1 MRPEAEGP
9 ARGGKGT
16 RAARAPPAS
25 RAGSFI
31 LIYRRMPEPRLC
43 LVLPHVLLGGGETA
57 MMEIAEGLRR
67 ELALDVC
74 ALDNAAT
81 GGAPTVREELVER
94 FGLVTFVRER
104 WQLRPRLAAADVVLW
119 YGVIN
124 SVPAALA
131 ALAARGS
138 RPGSIRVVHT
148 DRWADG
154 PGFARR
160 WRRVL
165 DAVVCV
171 SPAVARRIAGAIFI
185 PNTCSLARLRG
196 PRQELFPAAAG
207 RKTLGWAGRLVPLKN
222 VAWLIDSLEALDCN
236 LALQA
241 LDSPLLTAA
250 ELARQAAARGLG
262 GRVRFLPPGRD
273 LGTLLRSVD
282 ALVVASQHEGFPMV
296 VVEAGLLGV
305 PVIATRVGALPELFA
320 EEILFIDGAGEAP
333 DVASLRRAL
342 AAAGPAWGDRLRARV
357 AALCAPDAVVGSYLQ
372 VIDRVHRHRRRHAA

>member
-1 MRPEAEGP
+1 
-9 ARGGKGT
+9 
-16 RAARAPPAS
+16 
-25 RAGSFI
+25 
-31 LIYRRMPEPRLC
+31 MPEPRLC

-57 MMEIAEGLRR
+57 MMEIADGLRR

-81 GGAPTVREELVER
+81 DGAPTVREELTAR
-94 FGLVTFVRER
+94 FGPVTFIRQR

-124 SVPAALA
+124 QVPAALR
-131 ALAARGS
+131 ALAARGE

-148 DRWADG
+148 DRGIDG

-171 SPAVARRIAGAIFI
+171 SPAAARRIAGAVFI
-185 PNTCSLARLRG
+185 PNTCSLACLRG

-222 VAWLIDSLEALDCN
+222 VGWLIENLEALGCN

-250 ELARQAAARGLG
+250 ELARQAAARGVG
-262 GRVRFLPPGRD
+262 DRVRFLPPGRD

-282 ALVVASQHEGFPMV
+282 ALVVTSQHEGFPMV
-296 VVEAGLLGV
+296 VVEAGMLGV

-320 EEILFIDGAGEAP
+320 GEILFVDSVEGVP
-333 DVASLRRAL
+333 DAAALRRAI
-342 AAAGPAWGDRLRARV
+342 AAAGPSWGARLHARV
-357 AALCAPDAVVGSYLQ
+357 AALCATDAVVGSYLRL
-372 VIDRVHRHRRRHAA
+372 VHSVHRDRRRHAAA

>member
-1 MRPEAEGP
+1 
-9 ARGGKGT
+9 
-16 RAARAPPAS
+16 
-25 RAGSFI
+25 
-31 LIYRRMPEPRLC
+31 MPEPRLC

-67 ELALDVC
+67 EVALEVC

-94 FGLVTFVRER
+94 FGPVTFVRER

-119 YGVIN
+119 YGVVN
-124 SVPAALA
+124 SVPAALT
-131 ALAARGS
+131 ALAACGS

-148 DRWADG
+148 ERRADG

-171 SPAVARRIAGAIFI
+171 SPAVARRIPGAVFI

-196 PRQELFPAAAG
+196 PRQELFAPAVGAAG

-222 VAWLIDSLEALDCN
+222 VAWLIESLEALDCN

-262 GRVRFLPPGRD
+262 GRVRFLPPRRD

-320 EEILFIDGAGEAP
+320 EEILFLDGAGEVP
-333 DVASLRRAL
+333 DIASLRRAL
-342 AAAGPAWGDRLRARV
+342 AAAGPAWGHRLRARV
-357 AALCAPDAVVGSYLQ
+357 AALCAPEAVVGSYLQ
-372 VIDRVHRHRRRHAA
+372 VIDRVHRSRRRHAA

>member
-1 MRPEAEGP
+1 MSE
-9 ARGGKGT
+9 
-16 RAARAPPAS
+16 
-25 RAGSFI
+25 
-31 LIYRRMPEPRLC
+31 LRLC

-94 FGLVTFVRER
+94 FGPVTFVRER

-119 YGVIN
+119 YGVVN

-131 ALAARGS
+131 ALAACGS

-148 DRWADG
+148 ERGEDG

-171 SPAVARRIAGAIFI
+171 SPAVARRIAGAVFI

-196 PRQELFPAAAG
+196 PRQELFPGAAG

-222 VAWLIDSLEALDCN
+222 VAWLIESLEALDCN

-250 ELARQAAARGLG
+250 ELARQAAARGLRD
-262 GRVRFLPPGRD
+262 RVRFLPPGRD

-305 PVIATRVGALPELFA
+305 PVIATRVGALPDLFA
-320 EEILFIDGAGEAP
+320 EEILFLDGAGEVP
-333 DVASLRRAL
+333 EVASLRRAL

-372 VIDRVHRHRRRHAA
+372 VIDRVHRDRLRHAA